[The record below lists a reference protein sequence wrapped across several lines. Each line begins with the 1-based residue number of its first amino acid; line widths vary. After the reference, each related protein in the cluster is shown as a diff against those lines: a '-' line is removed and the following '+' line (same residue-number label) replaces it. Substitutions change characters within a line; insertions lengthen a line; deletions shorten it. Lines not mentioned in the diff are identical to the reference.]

1 MTSQF
6 WQKFGLKSLDLT
18 LASFFQ
24 QDESPNPLA
33 SLLFTNAKKEA
44 WEKWGFGRAL
54 CKKEVKTGIKK
65 RYKSGTE
72 MKWRSAVY
80 KKWSWW
86 DVCAWV
92 WVRISWFNV
101 IFSYIWYKRAKWKK
115 EECCCWTIKKWNN
128 QPHDNETVL
137 LYRLKLFLCSA
148 KGQLSF
154 KISIIYHQ
162 LKFVVYVQVYLY
174 TPKEEWRTQ
183 IWKFKL
189 SPR

>member
-1 MTSQF
+1 LPLFFSKTSRPIPLPLYSSQTPR
-6 WQKFGLKSLDLT
+6 KKLEKNGA
-18 LASFFQ
+18 LAEPS
-24 QDESPNPLA
+24 
-33 SLLFTNAKKEA
+33 AKE
-44 WEKWGFGRAL
+44 
-54 CKKEVKTGIKK
+54 EVKTGIKK

-115 EECCCWTIKKWNN
+115 ERCWTMKKWNN

-174 TPKEEWRTQ
+174 TPKSGEQ
-183 IWKFKL
+183 KIWKFKL
-189 SPR
+189 SPQVAP